1 MKNKKI
7 ISAMLIMTLIATT
20 CNTNAFAAGKGAAVV
35 TDNQGNNDSTSQTST
50 TFPYGTDVN
59 GSVNNIINQMQAP
72 VSAKSSTDEKEGYLI
87 IGKEI
92 ENKSI
97 TDIVSIP
104 KNEIKSV
111 IIEDGVTFTSEDAF
125 KDCTNLTS
133 ITIPNS
139 VTKIGNYTFMGCTGL
154 TSVTIPDKV
163 THIGNSAFFGCTS
176 LISITIPNSVT
187 KIGNYTFMG
196 CTGLTSVTIPDR
208 ATHIG
213 DGAFWG
219 CTGLTSITI
228 PNDVT
233 SIGSSTFQ
241 GCTELKEVTIGNST
255 ASIDWT
261 VFLGCTGLT
270 SINVDKENKYY
281 KSIDGI
287 LFSKD
292 GIKLIQYPAGKIKTN
307 YTVPDSVT
315 NIGASAFKGCTGLT
329 SVTIPDKATHIGVS
343 AFEGCTGLTSV
354 TIPDKVTHIGV
365 SAFEGCTGLTS
376 VNIPDSVTSIG
387 VSAFEGCT
395 GLTSVNIPDGVT
407 KIDSNAFIGC
417 TGLTSINVDEKNKY
431 YKSIDDVLFSKDGTK
446 LVQYPIGKK
455 ATNYIIPDSVT
466 KIDWFAF
473 SGCIGLTSI
482 NVDEENKY
490 YKSIDGILFSKDGTK
505 LIQYPAGKLETNYT
519 IPDSVTC
526 IGTYAFKCCASLTSV
541 TIGNDVKSIDSNA
554 FSDCT
559 GLTSINIDE
568 GNSKYKSIEGVL
580 FSKDGTKLIQYPI
593 GKKAINYIIP
603 DSVTKIDWFAFS
615 GCTEL
620 TSIVIP
626 DGVSKIKDG
635 AFSGCTGLKEVT
647 IPQKC
652 TIVYEYS
659 LWINSFDKNTTV
671 HRK

>member
-20 CNTNAFAAGKGAAVV
+20 CNTNAFAGKGATVV
-35 TDNQGNNDSTSQTST
+35 IDNQGNNDSTSQTST

-72 VSAKSSTDEKEGYLI
+72 ASAKGSTDEKEGCLI

-104 KNEIKSV
+104 KDEIKSV

-139 VTKIGNYTFMGCTGL
+139 IIKIGNYTFMDCTGL

-163 THIGNSAFFGCTS
+163 THIGNGAFFGCTG
-176 LISITIPNSVT
+176 LTSITIPNSVT

-208 ATHIG
+208 STHIG

-255 ASIDWT
+255 SSIDWT

-281 KSIDGI
+281 KSIDGV

-292 GIKLIQYPAGKIKTN
+292 GTKLIQYPAGKIKTN

-329 SVTIPDKATHIGVS
+329 SVTIPDK
-343 AFEGCTGLTSV
+343 
-354 TIPDKVTHIGV
+354 VTHIGV

-387 VSAFEGCT
+387 SCAFEGCT
-395 GLTSVNIPDGVT
+395 GLTSVNIPDSVT

-455 ATNYIIPDSVT
+455 ATNYIIPDTVT

-473 SGCIGLTSI
+473 SGCTGLTSI

-490 YKSIDGILFSKDGTK
+490 YKSIDGVLFPKDGTK
-505 LIQYPAGKLETNYT
+505 LIQYPAGKMETNYI

-526 IGTYAFKCCASLTSV
+526 IGTYAFKCCTSLTSV
-541 TIGNDVKSIDSNA
+541 TIGNGVKSIDSNA

-568 GNSKYKSIEGVL
+568 ENSKYKSIEGVL

-615 GCTEL
+615 GCTKL
-620 TSIVIP
+620 ISIVIP
-626 DGVSKIKDG
+626 DSVTKIKDG

-647 IPQKC
+647 ISKKC